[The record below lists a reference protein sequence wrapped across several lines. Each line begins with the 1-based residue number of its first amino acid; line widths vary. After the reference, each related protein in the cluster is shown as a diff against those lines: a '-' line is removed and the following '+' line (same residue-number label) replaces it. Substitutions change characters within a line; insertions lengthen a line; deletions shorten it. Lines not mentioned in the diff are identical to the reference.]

1 MRQNIALS
9 GRQCPPT
16 TIWNEPGADHY
27 PTIPAAR
34 RLHKNME
41 SLLSSSLSKSSRL
54 LYNNHWQSF
63 VKFMRK
69 TLKSSPLPATSY
81 HVSLFITHLHLK
93 KLKCSSIRR
102 YLSAIAFTHKL
113 HGHIDSSD
121 CFRIKKLLLALKKK
135 TNRTGGR
142 RAITKALLH
151 KIISTPP
158 TLNISRY
165 YQKLFKCLFLI
176 MYFACLRISEVAT
189 VRHSSHTVQ
198 SKNVRMINGMLC
210 IRLDSYKHSNQ
221 QSSKILLQPTFDK
234 LCPITAYR
242 SFLKSRRNHSGPLF
256 IMRRGKGISRDRVA
270 LTLKKC
276 LELADIAPKKFNTYS
291 FRIGRITDLALL
303 GTSYSRIQT
312 IGRFKSNA
320 FQQYIK
326 PSAITVT

>member
-16 TIWNEPGADHY
+16 TIWNAPGAEHY

-34 RLHKNME
+34 RLHKKME

-54 LYNNHWQSF
+54 LYNNRWQSF

-93 KLKCSSIRR
+93 KLKCSSIRS

-113 HGHIDSSD
+113 HGHIDPTD

-151 KIISTPP
+151 KIISALP

-234 LCPITAYR
+234 LCP
-242 SFLKSRRNHSGPLF
+242 SRRNHSGPLF
-256 IMRRGKGISRDRVA
+256 ITRRGKGISRDRVA

-276 LELADIAPKKFNTYS
+276 LELADIASKKFNTHS
-291 FRIGRITDLALL
+291 FRIGRITDLALS